1 MTSMFFKSYFYC
13 VNSKKLVYISIQVQQ
28 MPYTTKKEKERREG
42 KEEGRKKEMK
52 EGRKEEK
59 ERKGRGGKERKEK
72 REGRGGVGRGNLI
85 RFPFR

>member
-1 MTSMFFKSYFYC
+1 MFFKSYFYC

-28 MPYTTKKEKERREG
+28 MPYTTKKEKEKERREG